1 MRARNIKPGFFK
13 NEALGEIDPLARLLF
28 IGLWCMA
35 DKEGRLEDRPKRIKA
50 EILPYDSSNIE
61 KLLEQLCTA
70 RFIVRYE
77 DPKTGGRFIQIP
89 NFVKHQNPHKNERP
103 SEIPCVTECREIT
116 GAVREKHRTA
126 RADSLIPDSL
136 IPDSTA
142 AADQQAVVVDPEG
155 EAPCPGQDHQQQQQN
170 SNAENVLRKAC
181 AERKTK
187 ILQLLPHVAPVYD
200 IEAEKF
206 VLHFLGKPPRADPH
220 VELVKWM
227 QRVRKDPPANE
238 AEKPRRPYV
247 TAEELEVFEKTRRRY
262 EQHLCG
268 N

>member
-1 MRARNIKPGFFK
+1 MMADSAGRLKDCPKQIKMELFPCDPWDP
-13 NEALGEIDPLARLLF
+13 EALLAEL
-28 IGLWCMA
+28 
-35 DKEGRLEDRPKRIKA
+35 A
-50 EILPYDSSNIE
+50 E
-61 KLLEQLCTA
+61 A
-70 RFIVRYE
+70 GHIVRYVV
-77 DPKTGGRFIQIP
+77 DGVNVIQVR
-89 NFVKHQNPHKNERP
+89 NFVEHQNPHKNEAP
-103 SEIPCVTECREIT
+103 SVLPARSGSVEKLPEHSRNYPSTPADSLIPDSLIPDSLIP
-116 GAVREKHRTA
+116 
-126 RADSLIPDSL
+126 DSLIPDSL

-142 AADQQAVVVDPEG
+142 AADQQAEVVDPEG
-155 EAPCPGQDHQQQQQN
+155 AAHEPDQAHQQQK

-181 AERKTK
+181 AERKAK
-187 ILQLLPHVAPVYD
+187 ILQLMPHVAPVYD

-238 AEKPRRPYV
+238 VEKPKRPYV